1 MSSEY
6 LEVTFAFWWTILWCT
21 FFQELNLKPG
31 VNEARYVCQELEEII
46 HFSVFLFDES
56 DKFVLSDID
65 GTITESDIRGHI
77 STFLGIT
84 SVHKNVVQLFDQIG
98 QNGYKIIYLTARCDS

>member
-1 MSSEY
+1 M
-6 LEVTFAFWWTILWCT
+6 
-21 FFQELNLKPG
+21 QELNLKPG
-31 VNEARYVCQELEEII
+31 FNEARYVCQELEETV